1 MAPLADVMRTH
12 QNIAAADRWFEEA
25 TRLLR
30 KAEARSRA
38 AAAPQPAAEPA
49 QPAVPA
55 DTYADIAREI
65 TSTYFADVEEKA
77 RKLLREALDARP
89 STQTQ
94 AAVPPVDVLGGRW
107 IGESRSKVH

>member
-49 QPAVPA
+49 QTAVPA

-65 TSTYFADVEEKA
+65 TSTYFAGVEEKA